1 TQLQRDIR
9 YIRDFTS
16 YTPTDNSQD
25 SGQNDNKKPNEPPK
39 MPDWTGDPGP
49 ELTQEEFE
57 DWGKSILKFSVE
69 VAVLAFL
76 EFVPMGGSATGE
88 YLQGIKSTFLNNF
101 KALNTIKKYFG
112 NNKYIGKLSDELDK
126 ANKVINY
133 PTVQKTLQ
141 AWDGFLRVA
150 GFNYGMS
157 VFKRGLYKLF
167 PGQEGKIDALLLIY
181 SSWQFIKDPEGTKN
195 AIIDIFTS
203 LMQGQL
209 PDRES
214 FEKIFIFDPAQDK

>member
-1 TQLQRDIR
+1 
-9 YIRDFTS
+9 
-16 YTPTDNSQD
+16 
-25 SGQNDNKKPNEPPK
+25 
-39 MPDWTGDPGP
+39 
-49 ELTQEEFE
+49 E

-101 KALNTIKKYFG
+101 KALNTITKYFG
-112 NNKYIGKLSDELDK
+112 NNKYVKYSQEASK
-126 ANKVINY
+126 AIKES
-133 PTVQKTLQ
+133 PTVQKVVNS
-141 AWDGFLRVA
+141 WDNFLKYA

-167 PGQEGKIDALLLIY
+167 PDQEGKIDALLLIY
-181 SSWQFIKDPEGTKN
+181 SSWQFVKDPEGTKN

-203 LMQGQL
+203 LMKGQL
-209 PDRES
+209 PERES
-214 FEKIFIFDPAQDK
+214 FEKVFIFDPAQDK